1 MPQPEAPPGIDM
13 PDSWDLRFSRQGAP
27 RVAPPMPAAQPRRRQ
42 SRLILVLGVLAVL
55 AATAGA
61 AAVAWHFTTPEPTP
75 SPEPTVAAI
84 PSPAPAPDGTGPA
97 ASASAEAASSA
108 SAASSSSATPPPP
121 VPQDERACFAQL
133 MPEDAFGDTEP
144 DLAGACTGRDAYAT
158 TLVLKSAVVAAGG
171 NGVTEAMREWSRL
184 GWYETA
190 AFTAMR
196 AHCCPDAEAL
206 TVSNH
211 YAVCQLEE
219 ALAYITNAID
229 DEAKMK
235 EALDDYHAAVICL
248 TGKGW
253 AGAFGRGGAPYGG
266 ERVGFARVMERIDE
280 ARGR

>member
-1 MPQPEAPPGIDM
+1 MPE
-13 PDSWDLRFSRQGAP
+13 SWDLRYSRQGAP
-27 RVAPPMPAAQPRRRQ
+27 KVPLPMPGAPPRRRQ
-42 SRLILVLGVLAVL
+42 PRLILVLGVLAVI

-61 AAVAWHFTTPEPTP
+61 AAVAWHFTTPEPATT
-75 SPEPTVAAI
+75 PEPTVAATT
-84 PSPAPAPDGTGPA
+84 PASEPDRAGPA
-97 ASASAEAASSA
+97 GSATATTTAAASTSATSSA
-108 SAASSSSATPPPP
+108 SAKPPAPPPK
-121 VPQDERACFAQL
+121 DERSCFAQL
-133 MPEDAFGDTEP
+133 MPDDAFGDTTP
-144 DLAGACTGRDAYAT
+144 NLKGACTGRDAYAT

-171 NGVTEAMREWSRL
+171 NGVTEAMREWSKL

-206 TVSNH
+206 TVSSH

-219 ALAYITNAID
+219 ALAYVTNAID

-266 ERVGFARVMERIDE
+266 ERVHFARVMERIDD